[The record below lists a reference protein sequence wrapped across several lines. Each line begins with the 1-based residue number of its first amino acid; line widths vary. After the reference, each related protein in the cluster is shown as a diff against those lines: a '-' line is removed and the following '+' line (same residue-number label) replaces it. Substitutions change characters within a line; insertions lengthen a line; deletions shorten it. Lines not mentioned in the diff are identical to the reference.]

1 MMSTHDEA
9 VQAVNGLNGYNL
21 NGNTIGVSRS
31 LSERELSMAK
41 KQKVSKYDEIK
52 KRELRIV
59 NLDQNVTEQELVNA
73 FSGYGGIEFVKIFNS
88 EYNPKYKNRIVCF
101 SSENEQISF
110 LRSASSISIR
120 GKNCHVSLE

>member
-1 MMSTHDEA
+1 MMSAHDEA

-31 LSERELSMAK
+31 LSERERSMAK

-101 SSENEQISF
+101 SSENEP
-110 LRSASSISIR
+110 ISIR